1 MPSAFIHLCAEYLTF
16 RINVITVIILINLL
30 AITQNQKGNMA
41 TVQAIKELKIVQIG
55 NSKGIR
61 LPKSIID
68 KYGFSDSLCVEI
80 VEDGIFLRSKKSD
93 KLSWDETFK
102 AMKNEDENWDDLD
115 ITVNDGLEGDDIDS

>member
-1 MPSAFIHLCAEYLTF
+1 
-16 RINVITVIILINLL
+16 
-30 AITQNQKGNMA
+30 MA
-41 TVQAIKELKIVQIG
+41 TVQEIKELKIVQIG

-68 KYGFSDSLCVEI
+68 KYGFSDSLCVET

-115 ITVNDGLEGDDIDS
+115 VTVNDGLEGDDIDS